1 MDSGQM
7 QLCKPRRCITEYV
20 CRQVNIWSITSIYSE
35 KRKYRAQG
43 YYMIKGAKQ
52 IQKCKNN
59 YEELGKYERKCFKV
73 LYLNSRSGRIIPIS
87 ILLEEICPSYLQA
100 QISVSD
106 DVPKVTSPKGNN
118 NIEIRYPSFRV
129 KIAVCMASSSSIS
142 SVYLQ

>member
-1 MDSGQM
+1 
-7 QLCKPRRCITEYV
+7 
-20 CRQVNIWSITSIYSE
+20 
-35 KRKYRAQG
+35 
-43 YYMIKGAKQ
+43 MIKGTKQ

-106 DVPKVTSPKGNN
+106 DLPFVLAFQRDDFAW
-118 NIEIRYPSFRV
+118 EIKPTL
-129 KIAVCMASSSSIS
+129 KILSHKYDINE
-142 SVYLQ
+142 